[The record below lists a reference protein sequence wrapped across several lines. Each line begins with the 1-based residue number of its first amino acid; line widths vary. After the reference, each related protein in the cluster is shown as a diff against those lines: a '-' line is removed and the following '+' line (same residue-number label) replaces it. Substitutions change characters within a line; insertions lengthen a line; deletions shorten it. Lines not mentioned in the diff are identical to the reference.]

1 MEIVLNK
8 QLNTQILIDKYLLNI
23 KKENPIEIFKN
34 IFKIK
39 FKNTIKYI
47 GKEFNGKLKLKMIVE
62 ICLLFI

>member
-1 MEIVLNK
+1 LTNKFFGEARSQELLNK
-8 QLNTQILIDKYLLNI
+8 VNLNK
-23 KKENPIEIFKN
+23 IF